1 VNGIGESTCQP
12 FLHNIIIAACIW
24 GYVRFSFFFTEPG
37 LNLLDVMIAIMNRG
51 YIYVLVD
58 AKTEILNI
66 FSFPNKC
73 FA

>member
-1 VNGIGESTCQP
+1 
-12 FLHNIIIAACIW
+12 
-24 GYVRFSFFFTEPG
+24 
-37 LNLLDVMIAIMNRG
+37 MIAIMNRG